1 MAEEIHDASR
11 NLPRAILAA
20 VSLNAFLSFLMV
32 ITLVFTMGDGG
43 ADDITGYPFITIFF
57 NAVQHYGGVNAMV
70 FLVIFGLTNC
80 AISETATASR
90 QVWSF
95 ARDNGLPF
103 SHWLSQVCSFVA
115 ADSLLAD
122 EGLNL
127 GQPGP
132 KHSRSRRRCVL
143 HGRCLALFDQP
154 GFTRCP

>member
-1 MAEEIHDASR
+1 MAEEIHDSSR

-20 VSLNAFLSFLMV
+20 VGLNAFLSFLMA

-43 ADDITGYPFITIFF
+43 AQDITGYPFVTIFY
-57 NAVQHYGGVNAMV
+57 NAVQDLGGVNAMV

-103 SHWLSQVCSFVA
+103 SRWLAQVMRT
-115 ADSLLAD
+115 LAV
-122 EGLNL
+122 
-127 GQPGP
+127 
-132 KHSRSRRRCVL
+132 SWRYR
-143 HGRCLALFDQP
+143 
-154 GFTRCP
+154 